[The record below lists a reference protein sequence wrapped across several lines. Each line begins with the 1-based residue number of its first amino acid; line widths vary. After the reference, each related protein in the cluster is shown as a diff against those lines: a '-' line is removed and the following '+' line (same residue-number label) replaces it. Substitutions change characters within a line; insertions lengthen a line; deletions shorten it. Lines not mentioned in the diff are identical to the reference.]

1 MIINMDCRTG
11 MAGMPDNSVDAIVC
25 DPPYGLSKQPDM
37 REVLKHWLNG
47 DEYSPNCG
55 GFMGKKWDSF
65 VPGPLVWEQAFRVLK
80 PGGYL
85 VAFAGS
91 RTVDLMSMSL
101 RLGGFEVTDM
111 LHWMYG
117 VGFPKSMD
125 IGKAIDRQRYE
136 RDDILEVTKWV
147 AETRDAAGVTNKAI
161 DAAFGTHGMAG
172 HWTSSKSQPSIPTVE
187 QVAKLL
193 GVLGNPDVPPRI
205 RRLLMELNGKKGE
218 PGPNWG
224 KREVTGKHKS
234 PNQANAWDTN
244 YTGSKLTEASNIT
257 EPHSEAAKKWEGWGT
272 ALKPCH
278 EPIVLCRKPLDG
290 TYANN
295 VQKHGVGALN
305 IDACRIP
312 WQDGRD
318 ENTAKAK
325 NQHGDSASGQRNNT
339 VYGADSNDRTNYNAP
354 GRWPG
359 NVLHDG
365 CLPEPMDRYFYS
377 AKATKKDR
385 EAGLALFEL
394 ASAKECTGG
403 RESGS
408 AGLGSPRAGAGRTE
422 GSRNFHPTVK
432 PTAVMRWLCRLITPP
447 GGLILDPFTGS
458 GSTGRGAVLE
468 GFQFIGFE
476 LDPDY
481 VALANARILDA
492 EKQAGD
498 TASN

>member
-47 DEYSPNCG
+47 DEYSSSSS

-101 RLGGFEVTDM
+101 RLGGFEITDM

-147 AETRDAAGVTNKAI
+147 AETRDAAGITNKAI
-161 DAAFGTHGMAG
+161 DDAFGTHGMAG
-172 HWTSSKSQPSIPTVE
+172 HWTSSKSQPSVPTVD
-187 QVAKLL
+187 QVAELL
-193 GVLGNPDVPPRI
+193 VVLGSPEVPPRI
-205 RRLLMELNGKKGE
+205 RQLLMDLNGRKGE

-224 KREVTGKHKS
+224 KREVTGKHKN

-305 IDACRIP
+305 IDACRVS
-312 WQDGRD
+312 D
-318 ENTAKAK
+318 EK
-325 NQHGDSASGQRNNT
+325 
-339 VYGADSNDRTNYNAP
+339 
-354 GRWPG
+354 RWPG

-403 RESGS
+403 REDGS
-408 AGLGSPRAGAGRTE
+408 AGLDSPRAGAGRTE

-481 VALANARILDA
+481 VALANARVLDA
-492 EKQAGD
+492 ENERRD
-498 TASN
+498 TANN